1 MGKIKAGVVVVTEFC
16 RPNDNRFQGY
26 IDYINRSKAVRNK
39 NTAKYNLY
47 QDYMGNPNKTSGLFT
62 SEKDNLSEDE
72 KMQLKEIFEQ
82 AQSNESVM
90 WQTVISFDNRWLKQ
104 NGIISGNADSID
116 EAKLKEVARGGV
128 NRMLEAEKL
137 DNAVWSGAIHF
148 NTDNIHIH
156 IATVEPV
163 PMREK
168 KEYTQYEYAYQNGKR
183 IRKPILD
190 ENGKPLTKMEYKGRF
205 KPKSIEKCKSYV
217 VNELVNDKENNIKIN
232 QIIRDSIVKQKSE
245 HPLVQDEELVKLFED
260 LYQKMPDCNRN
271 LWNYNN
277 PIMARLRADID
288 NISTN
293 YLEKYHSDEFKELR
307 ERINT
312 QEEVYK
318 QAYGDSKKDYGK
330 NKMNTYI
337 YGPKDDPYHS
347 APNWRLPYPD
357 KEAAQLQEL
366 VAVANENE
374 VDFVWAIHPGQDI
387 KWNQEDRDLLLA
399 KFEKMYQLGVRSF
412 AVFFDD
418 ISGEGTNPQKQAE
431 LLNYIDEKFAQVK
444 PDINQ
449 LVMCPTEY
457 NKSWSNPNGNY
468 LTTLGDKLNPS
479 IQIMW
484 TGDRV
489 ISDITRDGISWINE
503 RIKRPAYIWWN
514 FPVSDYV
521 RDHLLLGPVY
531 GNDTTIAKEMS
542 GFVTNPMEHAESS
555 KIAIYSVASYAWNP
569 AKYDTWQTW
578 KDAIRTIL
586 PSAAEELECFAMHN
600 SDLGPNG
607 HGYRRE
613 ESMDIQPAA
622 ERFLKAFKEGKNYD
636 KADFETLQ
644 YTFERMKESADIL
657 LMNTENKPLIV
668 EITPWVHQF
677 KLTAEMGEEVL
688 KMVEGRNESYFLRKY
703 NHVKALQQQ
712 MFYIDQTSNQ
722 NPYQPGVKTATRV
735 IKPLIDR
742 TFATVVK
749 FFNQKFNA
757 HLDATTDY
765 MPHKMISN
773 VEQIKNLPLQVKA
786 NRVLIS
792 PANEVVKWA
801 AGNSVE
807 IELDAIYPGENIQ
820 INFGKDAP
828 CTWGRLEIS
837 TDGKEWKTVDLKQ
850 KESRLSAGLQKA
862 PVKFVRFTNVSDEE
876 QQVYLRQFVLTIEKK

>member
-1 MGKIKAGVVVVTEFC
+1 MKNNKIYLLGACLLCAVTVFAQNVSLQPPPQQLIVQNKTIDLPAVYQLNGGEEANPHAVKVLKELLSGKQNSKKGMLISIGEKGDKSVRKYSRQIPDHEEGYYLSVNEKEIVLAGNDERGTYYALQTFAQLLKDGKLPEVEIKDYPSVRYRGVVEGFYGTPWSHQA
-16 RPNDNRFQGY
+16 R
-26 IDYINRSKAVRNK
+26 
-39 NTAKYNLY
+39 
-47 QDYMGNPNKTSGLFT
+47 
-62 SEKDNLSEDE
+62 LS
-72 KMQLKEIFEQ
+72 QLKF
-82 AQSNESVM
+82 
-90 WQTVISFDNRWLKQ
+90 
-104 NGIISGNADSID
+104 
-116 EAKLKEVARGGV
+116 
-128 NRMLEAEKL
+128 
-137 DNAVWSGAIHF
+137 
-148 NTDNIHIH
+148 
-156 IATVEPV
+156 
-163 PMREK
+163 
-168 KEYTQYEYAYQNGKR
+168 
-183 IRKPILD
+183 
-190 ENGKPLTKMEYKGRF
+190 
-205 KPKSIEKCKSYV
+205 
-217 VNELVNDKENNIKIN
+217 
-232 QIIRDSIVKQKSE
+232 
-245 HPLVQDEELVKLFED
+245 
-260 LYQKMPDCNRN
+260 
-271 LWNYNN
+271 
-277 PIMARLRADID
+277 
-288 NISTN
+288 
-293 YLEKYHSDEFKELR
+293 
-307 ERINT
+307 
-312 QEEVYK
+312 
-318 QAYGDSKKDYGK
+318 YGK

-387 KWNQEDRDLLLA
+387 KWSQEDRDLLLA

-677 KLTAEMGEEVL
+677 KLTAEM
-688 KMVEGRNESYFLRKY
+688 
-703 NHVKALQQQ
+703 
-712 MFYIDQTSNQ
+712 
-722 NPYQPGVKTATRV
+722 
-735 IKPLIDR
+735 
-742 TFATVVK
+742 
-749 FFNQKFNA
+749 
-757 HLDATTDY
+757 
-765 MPHKMISN
+765 
-773 VEQIKNLPLQVKA
+773 
-786 NRVLIS
+786 
-792 PANEVVKWA
+792 
-801 AGNSVE
+801 
-807 IELDAIYPGENIQ
+807 
-820 INFGKDAP
+820 
-828 CTWGRLEIS
+828 
-837 TDGKEWKTVDLKQ
+837 
-850 KESRLSAGLQKA
+850 
-862 PVKFVRFTNVSDEE
+862 
-876 QQVYLRQFVLTIEKK
+876 